1 MFLSSTA
8 IVVELIVVVVPL
20 TVRFPETVRFDE
32 IVPPEIG
39 RYEAER
45 SGMSAETSARN
56 EGVPALPFGAAK
68 TWFAVWDAR
77 DSAIVPL
84 EVTGDPETE
93 MKLGAVR
100 ATLVTVPPPEE
111 LMAAV
116 TNAVVATA
124 VVLFPELWVVAVALD
139 PSATVPEKVLFPVIV
154 CVPDSPTKAPM
165 PPIASTVVAVPPA
178 PPVPLP

>member
-8 IVVELIVVVVPL
+8 IVVELIVVVVPF
-20 TVRFPETVRFDE
+20 TVRLPETVRFEE
-32 IVPPEIG
+32 IVPPEMG

-45 SGMSAETSARN
+45 SGMSAETSARK
-56 EGVPALPFGAAK
+56 EGVPALPFGAAN

-77 DSAIVPL
+77 ESAIVPL
-84 EVTGDPETE
+84 EVIGEPETE
-93 MKLGAVR
+93 MKLGAVS
-100 ATLVTVPPPEE
+100 ATLVTVPPPDA
-111 LMAAV
+111 LIAAV

-124 VVLFPELWVVAVALD
+124 VVLFPELCVVAVAD
-139 PSATVPEKVLFPVIV
+139 EPSATVPEKVLFPVIV